1 MPSPLN
7 VKIMHAGAPSI
18 GSKSFLQYPHPHTP
32 QHHHSNTAILV
43 LSPGPL
49 QEPAYC
55 YASSLFPSS
64 QTSSPCFQ
72 PPNQPNWLNPQA
84 LKWLFTEQFLSSI
97 PFFPNEKFSLAHHCP
112 QSCVPKSI
120 PSNITAPISSYE
132 NTRKKRE
139 RFPWKNNLENTAYR
153 NSHWEIPYL
162 H

>member
-7 VKIMHAGAPSI
+7 VKIMYAGATSI
-18 GSKSFLQYPHPHTP
+18 GSKSFLQYPHPQTC
-32 QHHHSNTAILV
+32 QHHHSNTAILT

-55 YASSLFPSS
+55 CASSLFPSS

-84 LKWLFTEQFLSSI
+84 LKWLFTDHCFFHLFRS
-97 PFFPNEKFSLAHHCP
+97 FPNEKFSLAHHCP

-120 PSNITAPISSYE
+120 PSNIKAPISSYE
-132 NTRKKRE
+132 NTRKKKGKVSME
-139 RFPWKNNLENTAYR
+139 KRFGK
-153 NSHWEIPYL
+153 HCIP
-162 H
+162 